1 MHYYKVVT
9 LLDMQFT
16 LTIHRNDIFLLG
28 TPRSTCGF
36 AQHGRLRGSGRAVLS
51 ESAPSQSSMRSYN
64 QLVLPSVTGKLHGGF
79 VCSTGPM
86 PPVDAR
92 AVLEDSDQTLWVLV
106 VLRLTWVLDHIH
118 DATVLGDVDM

>member
-1 MHYYKVVT
+1 
-9 LLDMQFT
+9 
-16 LTIHRNDIFLLG
+16 
-28 TPRSTCGF
+28 
-36 AQHGRLRGSGRAVLS
+36 
-51 ESAPSQSSMRSYN
+51 
-64 QLVLPSVTGKLHGGF
+64 
-79 VCSTGPM
+79 M